1 MSLLT
6 KSEKIQIVNS
16 HIRAL
21 ESNKYN
27 IELDILKEES
37 KSEQNT
43 TLIESLNSSKTLAD
57 NQILVLLEELAR
69 VQEIVELEEE

>member
-43 TLIESLNSSKTLAD
+43 TLIESLNSSKTLVD